1 MTAVFERGGDYT
13 EAVLDVVSRIPAGQ
27 VMTYGDVAWTF
38 GHPGARAVGMVLHY
52 ALYRMSL
59 PVEPFIYMAF

>member
-1 MTAVFERGGDYT
+1 VRALRWLGSFLLGC
-13 EAVLDVVSRIPAGQ
+13 
-27 VMTYGDVAWTF
+27 
-38 GHPGARAVGMVLHY
+38 AVGVALHY

>member
-1 MTAVFERGGDYT
+1 VKIARWLVSF
-13 EAVLDVVSRIPAGQ
+13 VLGCL
-27 VMTYGDVAWTF
+27 
-38 GHPGARAVGMVLHY
+38 VGVVLHY

>member
-1 MTAVFERGGDYT
+1 MKRVVHWVISFLVGCFVGL
-13 EAVLDVVSRIPAGQ
+13 VLS
-27 VMTYGDVAWTF
+27 
-38 GHPGARAVGMVLHY
+38 Y